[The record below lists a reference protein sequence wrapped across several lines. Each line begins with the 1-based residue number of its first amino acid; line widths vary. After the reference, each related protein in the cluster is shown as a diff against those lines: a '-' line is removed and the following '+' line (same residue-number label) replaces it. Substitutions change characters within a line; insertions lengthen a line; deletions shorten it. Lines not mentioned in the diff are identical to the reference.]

1 MNEEENGGDGG
12 ESDVDGDE
20 FDIHHDSLVIDSEE
34 SDDKCVEV
42 DDKDK
47 KGRSIGFVDLTA
59 EGSTKVVGK
68 VHMLQHA
75 ENEVLFENAKKM
87 SRSPVLHPIGRYLL
101 LHQNEESQSGR
112 ALIIQEIGHVIV
124 LPLSLSIGKKIGNT
138 YITLCLPVLSQ
149 FH

>member
-12 ESDVDGDE
+12 ESDVEGDE

-75 ENEVLFENAKKM
+75 ENEVLFENAKRNVKIPGAPPDWKVPAVAPKRGEPKW
-87 SRSPVLHPIGRYLL
+87 SSVDNPGDWPRYCFAPVFADR
-101 LHQNEESQSGR
+101 
-112 ALIIQEIGHVIV
+112 
-124 LPLSLSIGKKIGNT
+124 KKK
-138 YITLCLPVLSQ
+138 
-149 FH
+149 